1 MNGWNLQPSPMKRKE
16 HDLNQTSMI
25 MCKMLIFRGVY
36 HTFLVIWS
44 LFFSYNLSVFTA
56 PNMVVSHLPLQA
68 VVACERV
75 LKSRANTAKVT
86 GNEAV
91 GRVNWL
97 NWN

>member
-1 MNGWNLQPSPMKRKE
+1 MFGMVTFQGALVNMKRKE

-36 HTFLVIWS
+36 LFGLC
-44 LFFSYNLSVFTA
+44 FFSYSFSVFTA
-56 PNMVVSHLPLQA
+56 PNMVVVSHLPLQA

-86 GNEAV
+86 ANEAV
-91 GRVNWL
+91 GW
-97 NWN
+97 